1 MSIRQFPRN
10 LWLPVLA
17 ATVGLSA
24 PAYGAYPTNTCVGQK
39 LKAAAIACQQEL
51 IAWGKWEKDPSKDPS
66 NATRDAALATAAAK
80 LGNAWTAAEVAATA
94 KGVDCSETTVSSGD
108 MNTAVTAAVS
118 DVASTIGTGSSKA
131 DGLCRSKLIKAAGT
145 DCHQL
150 LQAESAFVKALKGD
164 PGGTKRDGKQ
174 THAGTI
180 FDAAWTT
187 AACSTTTTA
196 SAIATKLSTLDKTA
210 LTDTTVSPTVASTWT
225 MITPPTTVYNT
236 KTLNP
241 VCSDGTP
248 YVYFVK
254 RGTVNKLLVYYYGG
268 GACWDYLTCGPL
280 QFATY
285 TKSTGPQ
292 DNPANATTG
301 FADFTNPA
309 NPFTDWNMVFIPYC
323 TADVHWGDAT
333 VVYDDGS
340 TPPNTVTIQHKGFV
354 NAQVVE
360 KWTREHFVNPDV
372 VFVAGSSA
380 GGYGA
385 LLNSLYLQQNVYQAS
400 TFRVLDDAGN
410 GVITP
415 EFQINDLG
423 QWGVQ
428 ATLPKWIPGFNK
440 PLNKLS
446 ISSLA
451 TAAANFYPRANFAQY
466 TAAWDN
472 VQTQFYNTMANS
484 DADILNWWHS
494 SCEWHRQMHA
504 LVQGTAA
511 DTITKKKPVSNYR
524 YYIGAGTRHTVW
536 GFDKIYTDTTGS
548 VPAVVDWINDMLA
561 GSPSWANVE
570 CTDCSLEPTDERP
583 SPLVAP
589 FGPGGTVTCP

>member
-10 LWLPVLA
+10 LWLPVIA

-24 PAYGAYPTNTCVGQK
+24 PAYGVYPTNTCVGQK
-39 LKAAAIACQQEL
+39 LTAAAIACKQEL
-51 IAWGKWEKDPSKDPS
+51 TAWGNWEKDPSKDPG
-66 NATRDAALATAAAK
+66 NDKRDAAITAAGAK
-80 LGNAWTAAEVAATA
+80 LGTAWTAAEVAATA
-94 KGVDCSETTVSSGD
+94 KGVDCMETTVSSAD
-108 MNTAVTAAVS
+108 MTTTIAAAVS
-118 DVASTIGTGSSKA
+118 DVASTIGTGIDKA
-131 DGLCRSKLIKAAGT
+131 DRLCRSKLIKAAGT
-145 DCHQL
+145 DCLQL
-150 LQAESAFVKALKGD
+150 LQAESAFVKGLKGD

-180 FDAAWTT
+180 FDAAWTK

-196 SAIATKLSTLDKTA
+196 SAIATKLSTLDKA
-210 LTDTTVSPTVASTWT
+210 AVTDTTVSPNVLDTWT
-225 MITPPTTVYNT
+225 MITPPTTVYNE
-236 KTLNP
+236 KTLDP
-241 VCSDGTP
+241 VCSDGSP

-301 FADFTNPA
+301 FGNFTDPA
-309 NPFTDWNMVFIPYC
+309 NPFTDWNMVFLPYC

-333 VVYDDGS
+333 VVYADTS

-415 EFQINDLG
+415 EFQTNDLG
-423 QWGVQ
+423 QWGIQ

-440 PLNKLS
+440 PLSKLS
-446 ISSLA
+446 ISGLA
-451 TAAANFYPRANFAQY
+451 AAAANFYPRANFAQY
-466 TAAWDN
+466 TTAWDN
-472 VQTQFYNTMANS
+472 VQTQFYNAMANS
-484 DADILNWWHS
+484 DADLLYWWHS
-494 SCEWHRQMHA
+494 TCDWHGKMHT
-504 LVQGTAA
+504 LVQASAA
-511 DTITKKKPVSNYR
+511 AAPSNYR

-561 GSPSWANVE
+561 GSPSWTSVE

-589 FGPGGTVTCP
+589 FGPVGTVTCP